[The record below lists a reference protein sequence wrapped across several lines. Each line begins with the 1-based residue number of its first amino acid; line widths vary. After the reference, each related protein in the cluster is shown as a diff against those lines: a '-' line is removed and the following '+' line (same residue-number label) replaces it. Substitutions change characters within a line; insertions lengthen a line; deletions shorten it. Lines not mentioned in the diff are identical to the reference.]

1 MGIFYGNFALQK
13 SDFAPAKK
21 EITSIQR
28 NQIDVIVAYFY
39 KGVNPE
45 RHVLLTFSS
54 CHTS

>member
-45 RHVLLTFSS
+45 RHALLTFSS